1 MTSEML
7 AKFFES
13 VQTAAIYEQDMKLTN
28 IQKVIWVILSRP
40 VGDVSNNLVMLF
52 LWHPPKTAV
61 W

>member
-28 IQKVIWVILSRP
+28 IQKVI
-40 VGDVSNNLVMLF
+40 
-52 LWHPPKTAV
+52 
-61 W
+61 